1 MKDKENQFEEIAKSC
16 KNCVCNVVCDK
27 KLDLKYFFDNHDCE
41 HYQPKLPKDS
51 VVLSRE
57 ELEEKYEPSE
67 TFMAVTRELEE
78 LKESLADKVVLSR
91 DDYGAME
98 IKIEQLTKY
107 AENERQLREYY
118 CNEARKEMIEKIYRK
133 GKELDKYFGKTELGE
148 YLMANYISRNNLVL
162 K

>member
-1 MKDKENQFEEIAKSC
+1 MKNNKEMIEEMVEHIKRVIYNTEPDHNGYRVPRTVELAEE
-16 KNCVCNVVCDK
+16 
-27 KLDLKYFFDNHDCE
+27 LLK
-41 HYQPKLPKDS
+41 HYQPKLPEGS
-51 VVLSRE
+51 
-57 ELEEKYEPSE
+57 
-67 TFMAVTRELEE
+67 
-78 LKESLADKVVLSR
+78 VVLSR

-148 YLMANYISRNNLVL
+148 YLMANYISRNNSEL